1 MSLIT
6 RCPDCGTMFKVVSD
20 QLRIS
25 DGWVRCGHCS
35 GIFDAAV
42 HLQPEPAAEDLPTRD
57 AESHDLQQPDPLEAA
72 GIHPNVTEAVSDDP
86 EPDAKSH
93 AKGEA
98 GSDEGAVD
106 AGGDGDHEEPE
117 PAKAGPEKA
126 DLAQAHEISADSGDI
141 GFVRQARRRQLW
153 QSPAVRAILWVISLA
168 LILLLAT
175 QVTVHERDRLAAM
188 DPRLKAPLDA
198 MCVYVG
204 CAVSPLRQIESIV
217 IDGSSFNKL
226 RNGDYKLSLLL
237 RNSGAVQ
244 VAVPALELALTDTRD
259 QTVLRKILTLAEL
272 GFASS
277 VLGPGEEWNAA
288 VVIRVSGAA
297 VNGEAV
303 RVAGYRVLAFY
314 P

>member
-1 MSLIT
+1 
-6 RCPDCGTMFKVVSD
+6 MFKVVSD

-42 HLQPEPAAEDLPTRD
+42 HLQPEPPAADLPTSER
-57 AESHDLQQPDPLEAA
+57 ESHGLQQPDPVEAVGTYPDVA
-72 GIHPNVTEAVSDDP
+72 EAVSDDL
-86 EPDAKSH
+86 EPDAKRH
-93 AKGEA
+93 AKDPTDMDAGAADTSGEGGPEEVEPAEA
-98 GSDEGAVD
+98 GF
-106 AGGDGDHEEPE
+106 
-117 PAKAGPEKA
+117 AKADPEETSEGPGDA
-126 DLAQAHEISADSGDI
+126 GDI

-153 QSPAVRAILWVISLA
+153 RSPTVRAALWVTSLA
-168 LILLLAT
+168 LIVLLAA

-198 MCVYVG
+198 MCAYVG
-204 CAVSPLRQIESIV
+204 CTVSPLRQIESIV

-237 RNSGAVQ
+237 RNSGVVQ
-244 VAVPALELALTDTRD
+244 VAVPALELALTDSRD
-259 QTVLRKILTLAEL
+259 QTVMRKILSLAEL

-297 VNGEAV
+297 VNGEVV

>member
-1 MSLIT
+1 
-6 RCPDCGTMFKVVSD
+6 MFKVVSD

-42 HLQPEPAAEDLPTRD
+42 HLQPEPAPEDLGTKD
-57 AESHDLQQPDPLEAA
+57 AESQSLQQPDPPEAVETDHTA
-72 GIHPNVTEAVSDDP
+72 TQDVSDDLKP
-86 EPDAKSH
+86 EADRHS
-93 AKGEA
+93 EA
-98 GSDEGAVD
+98 EASADEVVVD
-106 AGGDGDHEEPE
+106 AAGDGVPGEFE
-117 PAKAGPEKA
+117 PAKAGSMNA
-126 DLAQAHEISADSGDI
+126 DLAQAGEVSGDAGDI

-153 QSPAVRAILWVISLA
+153 RSPAVRAILWVAFLA
-168 LILLLAT
+168 LILLLAA

-198 MCVYVG
+198 MCAHVG

-259 QTVLRKILTLAEL
+259 QTVVRRILTMAEL
-272 GFASS
+272 GLASK

-288 VVIRVSGAA
+288 VVIRVSGFA
-297 VNGEAV
+297 VNGEAT